1 MRSYLAVLR
10 GAILDSL
17 AYRAGFLLV
26 IFGNL
31 LYICVAYFLW
41 RSIYQNTTSIHGLTF
56 NEAFI
61 YVALGSSVF
70 VLLKTYAD
78 WWISHEIM
86 DGTISIYLTRP
97 MDYQFYAMNVSLGF
111 MLVSLAAMTIPT
123 FLVLTLFFQVTF
135 PLGPGLIL
143 FPFSLL
149 LAFLLNFFFD
159 YITGLCAFYTESI
172 WGISTSKEILISILA
187 GALVPLQFFP
197 EGIQK
202 ILLLL
207 PFQAIYYTPLMLI
220 TRPNQD
226 LGTLFSM
233 LGVQI
238 FWVVILFIV
247 TRLFYNQAIKVLRVA
262 GG

>member
-1 MRSYLAVLR
+1 MRGYLAILR
-10 GAILDSL
+10 GSILDAL
-17 AYRAGFLLV
+17 AYRAGFFFTIL
-26 IFGNL
+26 GNI

-41 RSIYQNTTSIHGLTF
+41 RSIYENTTSIHGLTF
-56 NEAFI
+56 NEAFL
-61 YVALGSSVF
+61 YVALGSTVF

-78 WWISHEIM
+78 WMISHEIE
-86 DGTISIYLTRP
+86 DGTISIYLTKP
-97 MDYQFYAMNVSLGF
+97 VDYQFYALNISLGF
-111 MLVSLAAMTIPT
+111 MLTSLAALTIPT
-123 FLVLTLFFQVTF
+123 FLLLILVFHITF
-135 PLGPGLIL
+135 PIGPGLIL
-143 FPFSLL
+143 FPASLL
-149 LAFLLNFFFD
+149 LAFLLSFCFD
-159 YITGLCAFYTESI
+159 YITGLFAFYTESI

-197 EGIQK
+197 ETIQK
-202 ILLLL
+202 VLLLL

-226 LGTLFSM
+226 WGTMFSM

-238 FWVVILFIV
+238 FWVVVLFIV